1 VGAYESQLKS
11 DRAKLHRRLA
21 AAIEAR
27 NPTSADQNAALI
39 AEHIEAA
46 GDLPAAFN
54 GHMCAGTWAATRG
67 MAAARVSWERA
78 RQIADDLPTD
88 YPNRTAMRIAART
101 MVCATS
107 WRGEYQSISRRVDEL
122 RDLRAAAGD
131 KVSLALGMFELAGEH
146 MRYGRVR
153 EASRLFAE
161 QIALVADHEN

>member
-1 VGAYESQLKS
+1 
-11 DRAKLHRRLA
+11 
-21 AAIEAR
+21 
-27 NPTSADQNAALI
+27 
-39 AEHIEAA
+39 
-46 GDLPAAFN
+46 
-54 GHMCAGTWAATRG
+54 

-78 RQIADDLPTD
+78 RQIADDLQID
-88 YPNRTAMRIAART
+88 YPNRTAMPIAART

-131 KVSLALGMFELAGEH
+131 KVSLGMFELAGEH